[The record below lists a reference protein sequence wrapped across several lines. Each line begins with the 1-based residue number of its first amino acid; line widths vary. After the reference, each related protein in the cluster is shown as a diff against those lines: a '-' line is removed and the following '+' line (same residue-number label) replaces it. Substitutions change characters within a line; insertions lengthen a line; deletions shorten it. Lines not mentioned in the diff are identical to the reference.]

1 MKKLIALALISMLCI
16 SLCSCIYNE
25 VTFDDTDSAQA
36 TDDATETGGTQND
49 NTTDP
54 SDTNP
59 SETDPANTDPS
70 ETEGSTDTDGN
81 TTETQKPS
89 NDNEWTNNY

>member
-25 VTFDDTDSAQA
+25 VTFDDTDNAQA
-36 TDDATETGGTQND
+36 TDDATETGGTQN
-49 NTTDP
+49 NNTDP

-59 SETDPANTDPS
+59 SETDPS
-70 ETEGSTDTDGN
+70 ETEGSTDTEGN

-89 NDNEWTNNY
+89 NNDEWTNNY

>member
-1 MKKLIALALISMLCI
+1 MKKFIALALISVLCI
-16 SLCSCIYNE
+16 SLCSCIQNE

-36 TDDATETGGTQND
+36 TDDATETGGTQN
-49 NTTDP
+49 NNTDP

-59 SETDPANTDPS
+59 SETDPS
-70 ETEGSTDTDGN
+70 ETEGSTDTEGN

-89 NDNEWTNNY
+89 NNDEWTNNY